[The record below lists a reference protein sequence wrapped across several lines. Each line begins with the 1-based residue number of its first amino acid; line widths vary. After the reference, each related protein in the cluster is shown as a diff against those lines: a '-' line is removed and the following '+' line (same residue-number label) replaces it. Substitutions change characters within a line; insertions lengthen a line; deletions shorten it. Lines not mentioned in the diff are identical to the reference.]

1 MTSAQRRTL
10 AELLA
15 RVHPG
20 HPRLADLSSPDCGDS
35 LLLVIVFSAFTCGR

>member
-1 MTSAQRRTL
+1 VSEQLPAGGIQQSPTDIDAHMTSAQRGTL

-20 HPRLADLSSPDCGDS
+20 HPWLTHL
-35 LLLVIVFSAFTCGR
+35 